1 MMSSM
6 VTWPC
11 YSAIS
16 ISGSFLMYSDCVSG
30 ASGNTLVTPVWM
42 LPFDTE
48 ENGSPNGITFHGV
61 LSSPQSNDMPCVA
74 YQDPLG

>member
-11 YSAIS
+11 
-16 ISGSFLMYSDCVSG
+16 
-30 ASGNTLVTPVWM
+30 VWM

>member
-1 MMSSM
+1 M
-6 VTWPC
+6 T
-11 YSAIS
+11 
-16 ISGSFLMYSDCVSG
+16 VSHRQFDR
-30 ASGNTLVTPVWM
+30 GNEWL
-42 LPFDTE
+42 LFDTE